1 MSIFIDTADIAQ
13 AKVAKESGWVHGIT
27 TNPILLANSGSSVAD
42 TLQQLT
48 GLNTGLIF
56 YQLTATCKKDML
68 NEVHL
73 AKEIVGDQLVLKIPS
88 TELGFHIIPH
98 LPQEIPCCV
107 TALYSVAQ
115 AVVARESGVRYIAIY
130 VSRATKLLGDGL
142 SLITEISRVLQGSQ
156 TQILAASL
164 KSPME
169 ASSAILA
176 GADHLTMPFDVLS
189 ALTYH
194 EHSEEAVNNFNA
206 NGSGLQL

>member
-1 MSIFIDTADIAQ
+1 MSIFIDTADVEQ
-13 AKVAKESGWVHGIT
+13 AKAAKASGWIHGIT
-27 TNPILLANSGSSVAD
+27 TNPILLANSGSSAAD

-48 GLNTGLIF
+48 ELNTGLLF
-56 YQLTATCKKDML
+56 YQLIATCKEGML
-68 NEVHL
+68 KE
-73 AKEIVGDQLVLKIPS
+73 AKIAKVIAGEQLVLKIPP
-88 TELGFHIIPH
+88 TKQGFQIIQY
-98 LPQEIPCCV
+98 LPPDVPCCI
-107 TALYSVAQ
+107 TAIYSVAQ
-115 AVVARESGVRYIAIY
+115 ALVAREAGVRYIAVY

-142 SLITEISRVLQGSQ
+142 SLITEISRVLHGSQ

-176 GADHLTMPFDVLS
+176 GADHLTLPFDVLS

-194 EHSEEAVNNFNA
+194 EHSEDAVNNFNA

>member
-1 MSIFIDTADIAQ
+1 MSIFIDTADIEQ
-13 AKVAKESGWVHGIT
+13 AKAAKESGWVHGIT
-27 TNPILLANSGSSVAD
+27 TNPILLANSGSPVTD
-42 TLQQLT
+42 TLQQLAELNM
-48 GLNTGLIF
+48 GLLF
-56 YQLTATCKKDML
+56 YQLIATCKEDML
-68 NEVHL
+68 KETQL
-73 AKEIVGDQLVLKIPS
+73 AKEIAGDQLVLKLPP
-88 TELGFHIIPH
+88 TKQGFQIIPH

-107 TALYSVAQ
+107 TAIYSVAQ
-115 AVVARESGVRYIAIY
+115 ALVARESGVRHIAVY

-156 TQILAASL
+156 TQLLAASL

-176 GADHLTMPFDVLS
+176 GADHLTLPFDVLS

-194 EHSEEAVNNFNA
+194 EHSEDAVNNFNA